1 MKKSMILG
9 IIMLFLLQACGNSEN
24 IENQGIVDTISEDT
38 SENNEKPNNPPPG
51 ENNPPPGENN
61 PPPPP
66 GENNPP
72 PGDNNPP
79 PPPGEKDI
87 DRALQILEDAND
99 DILDCINRK
108 LPTDVFQRIVND
120 LNPDNYEA
128 GIIIACFEDPDS
140 SNNIAQ
146 QPPGENNQGENQ
158 GSTPQ
163 QSSNQPTQPEGN
175 QGNSWYSLNVY
186 ELSLIHI

>member
-1 MKKSMILG
+1 
-9 IIMLFLLQACGNSEN
+9 MLFLFQACGNSEN
-24 IENQGIVDTISEDT
+24 SENQAINNTINTISENT
-38 SENNEKPNNPPPG
+38 SEMNSEKPNNPPPG
-51 ENNPPPGENN
+51 DNNPTNNQPPGDNN

-66 GENNPP
+66 DDKNQP

-99 DILDCINRK
+99 DILDCINTK

-128 GIIIACFEDPDS
+128 GIIIACFEDPGS

-163 QSSNQPTQPEGN
+163 QSSNQPTQSEGN